1 MDCPLRS
8 GHDLAEP
15 YVAGTLAEPDQSAFE
30 EHFFSCQACLA
41 HVQMLQE
48 VRDRLAAVPARPKA
62 PDPRWAAAPWL
73 GLALAAGLVAAI
85 AFWWNDGSV
94 PRQAQAPTAAPVEA
108 PGPVT
113 PPVTAPAPA
122 PAPPAPTPAPTRRDV
137 LGQLAMMVPP
147 RYVPISVRGAAP
159 AGSFDAAMAHYVAG
173 RYGEAAAGLRA
184 LAAAGPS
191 DPGVQF
197 FLGVSD
203 LASGR
208 IAEGRAAL
216 TRVVDADAQPYT
228 DEAHFYL
235 GKAALAAGDIP
246 AARRE
251 LRVAVSKEAGPD
263 GEAARILAELER
275 LPPR

>member
-8 GHDLAEP
+8 GQDLAEP

-30 EHFFSCQACLA
+30 EHFFTCQACLA
-41 HVQMLQE
+41 QVQMLQD
-48 VRDRLAAVPARPKA
+48 VRDRLASVPVRAKA

-73 GLALAAGLVAAI
+73 GLALAAGLLAAI
-85 AFWWNDGSV
+85 AFWWTGTDDA
-94 PRQAQAPTAAPVEA
+94 PKQAV
-108 PGPVT
+108 
-113 PPVTAPAPA
+113 APA
-122 PAPPAPTPAPTRRDV
+122 PAPPPDATPAPPPTTPAPATPPAPTRRDV
-137 LGQLAMMVPP
+137 LGQLAMVVPP
-147 RYVPISVRGAAP
+147 RYVPLTVRGSAP

-173 RYGEAAAGLRA
+173 RYAEAAAGLRA
-184 LAAAGPS
+184 LSAAGPD

-203 LASGR
+203 LATGR
-208 IAEGRAAL
+208 VAEGQAAL
-216 TRVVDADAQPYT
+216 ARVVQADTQPYT

-235 GKAALAAGDIP
+235 GKAALAAGDVA

-251 LRVAVSKEAGPD
+251 LRLAVTKEAGPE
-263 GEAARILAELER
+263 GEAARILAALDG